1 MEFNS
6 ELTQTD
12 AQSVLLNTWPV
23 FQHRIDFTTLSRI
36 AEGYNLVFTPHVSVP
51 SCSCEYVAT
60 QKVWTS
66 RLSQHQQQIID
77 IAYPPVVNSS
87 RGRKKKQ

>member
-1 MEFNS
+1 MTFNV

-12 AQSVLLNTWPV
+12 AQSVLLNTWPI

-66 RLSQHQQQIID
+66 RLSQYQQQIID
-77 IAYPPVVNSS
+77 IAYPKEVKPT
-87 RGRKKKQ
+87 RGRKKQ